1 MLISLVKSKFSNKNT
16 FPKLTD
22 VALGMRKIA
31 SKMKSTGIMQYA
43 NCTIQNS
50 LGLIKS
56 MY

>member
-1 MLISLVKSKFSNKNT
+1 MPISSVKSKFSNKNT

-31 SKMKSTGIMQYA
+31 SKMKRTGIMQYA

-50 LGLIKS
+50 LGLI
-56 MY
+56 